1 MSIYNFVDQIFE
13 INSKNEEEFYKDFY
27 TAEGL
32 QPIQKIDI
40 CDFDEISG
48 FSYGVEY
55 LNHSAKHFFRNKENP
70 TSMMFANDD
79 WADISVCRGINGEY
93 SNELIVTAVYSR
105 LCSLNTALIHAS
117 YVDYNGNGI
126 VFTGP
131 SGIGKT
137 TQAELWE
144 KHRGATIVNGDKVF
158 VRLVDDKFYAYGSPW
173 KGSSPYSVNHKSELK
188 GIVVLLQSEK
198 NKIRKLNDIEA
209 TQLFL
214 PHVFMPRWSEKCMHE
229 LFSTLNLLLEKVPIW
244 LLECNLEEEA
254 IIITEKALLENK
266 N

>member
-1 MSIYNFVDQIFE
+1 MKNYIFVDSPFE
-13 INSKNEEEFYKDFY
+13 IVSKREEDFYKDFY
-27 TAEGL
+27 TAESL
-32 QPIQKIDI
+32 TSIQKINI

-55 LNHSAKHFFRNKENP
+55 ATHNSNYFFRHKENP
-70 TSMMFANDD
+70 TSMMFANED
-79 WADISVCRGINGEY
+79 WTKVSVCRGVNGEY
-93 SNELIVTAVYSR
+93 SNELVVTAVYSR

-126 VFTGP
+126 VFAGP

>member
-1 MSIYNFVDQIFE
+1 MKNYIFVDSPFE
-13 INSKNEEEFYKDFY
+13 IISKREEKFYQDFC
-27 TAEGL
+27 TAESL
-32 QPIQKIDI
+32 TPIQKINI
-40 CDFDEISG
+40 CDFDEMSG

-55 LNHSAKHFFRNKENP
+55 VTHNSNTFFRNRENP
-70 TSMMFANDD
+70 TSMMFANED
-79 WADISVCRGINGEY
+79 WTDISVYRGVNGEY
-93 SNELIVTAVYSR
+93 SNELVVTAVYSR

-126 VFTGP
+126 VFAGP

-254 IIITEKALLENK
+254 INITEKAIFNK
-266 N
+266 